1 MRRLVWLTL
10 LSLVTGL
17 STYAQTQAL
26 NPAYT
31 KKLNQLYRKSVPV
44 ISPESLAIQLQKG
57 PAPILLDTRSPAE
70 YRVSHLPGAIFADY
84 DHFDEAAAAHLD
96 RKAPVVVYCTV
107 GYRSERIGE
116 RLQKMGFQD
125 VHNLYGGIFEW
136 VNTGH
141 SVVGSDNQPTTRVHT
156 YNQDW
161 GKWLDKGEKVTR

>member
-1 MRRLVWLTL
+1 MKHLLLLLLTAV
-10 LSLVTGL
+10 LSL
-17 STYAQTQAL
+17 SAMAQTQAL

-44 ISPESLAIQLQKG
+44 ISPAALANRLESG

-70 YRVSHLPGAIFADY
+70 YHVSHLPGAIFADY
-84 DHFDEAAAAHLD
+84 DHFDEQAAAHLD
-96 RKAPVVVYCTV
+96 RKAPVIVYCTV

-116 RLQKMGFQD
+116 RLQKMGFTD

>member
-1 MRRLVWLTL
+1 MKSLVLLLLTL
-10 LSLVTGL
+10 CMGL
-17 STYAQTQAL
+17 TATAQTQAL

-44 ISPESLAIQLQKG
+44 ISPAALAERLANG
-57 PAPILLDTRSPAE
+57 PAPVLLDTRSPAE
-70 YRVSHLPGAIFADY
+70 YHVSHLPGAIFADY
-84 DHFDEAAAAHLD
+84 DRFDEQSAAHLD
-96 RKAPVVVYCTV
+96 RKAPIIVYCTV

-116 RLQKMGFQD
+116 RLKKMGFTD

-156 YNQDW
+156 YNADW
-161 GKWLDKGEKVTR
+161 GKWLDKGEKVAR